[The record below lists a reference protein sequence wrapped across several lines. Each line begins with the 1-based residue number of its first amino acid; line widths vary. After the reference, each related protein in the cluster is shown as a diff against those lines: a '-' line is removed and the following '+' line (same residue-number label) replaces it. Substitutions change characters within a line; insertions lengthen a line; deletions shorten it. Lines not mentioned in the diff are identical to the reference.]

1 MKGAAQ
7 SQAPEPPAE
16 VAARML
22 ALRAEG
28 ASFHLIAAA
37 LNQSGLRGR
46 LGGRWFASSVRR
58 ALLRAGAAPDE
69 AEFKQV

>member
-1 MKGAAQ
+1 MSGAVQ
-7 SQAPEPPAE
+7 SQAPEPSGDA
-16 VAARML
+16 AARML

-28 ASFHLIAAA
+28 ASFHVIAAV

-58 ALLRAGAAPDE
+58 ALLQAQAN
-69 AEFKQV
+69 FKQD